1 MSFLRR
7 RVPFVFGW
15 RNLTIIGLALG
26 VFSVAVT
33 LLLEPFETDRYVVS
47 WRVLR
52 LSGYVLCYVV
62 PIVALHGLDRA
73 IYRWQ
78 DGRWTVGN
86 EIVSRSLMVVAVTTA
101 NWLYNI
107 RVINDIDPSWRYWMD
122 YQVDFALPGLA
133 VLLPFLILLA
143 YVMATRF
150 PEEPPRLV
158 ETVEIM
164 GRGQD
169 ELLVVSLDDFLY
181 AEAQQNYVAIF
192 IRGEEGVDERFFRM
206 PLADLENQVPGS
218 VRIHRSFVVHPSR
231 VREVIGN
238 ARRREAVLEGVERTL
253 PVSPSLNTERVFG
266 EPA

>member
-1 MSFLRR
+1 MSLLRR

-33 LLLEPFETDRYVVS
+33 LLLEPFDTDQYVVS

-52 LSGYVLCYVV
+52 LSGYALCYVV

-73 IYRWQ
+73 VYRWQ

-86 EIVSRSLMVVAVTTA
+86 EIVSRSLMVVAVTSA

-107 RVINDIDPSWRYWMD
+107 RVINDIDPSWRYWLD
-122 YQVDFALPGLA
+122 YQSEFALPGLA
-133 VLLPFLILLA
+133 VLLPLLILLA
-143 YVMATRF
+143 YVLATRF
-150 PEEPPRLV
+150 PEEPPRLT
-158 ETVEIM
+158 EMVEIT
-164 GRGQD
+164 GRGHD
-169 ELLVVSLDDFLY
+169 ERLVLPVHDFLY

-192 IRGEEGVDERFFRM
+192 VRNGEGVEERFFRM
-206 PLADLENQVPGS
+206 PLTDLEHQIPGS
-218 VRIHRSFVVHPSR
+218 VRIHRSYLVHPSR
-231 VREVIGN
+231 VREVLGN

-253 PVSPSLNTERVFG
+253 PVSPSLDTERVFG